1 VPESVLLWPT
11 VSVQPCVLSVYD
23 FLRLAVT
30 QDQIVM
36 DVFGAQKK
44 DSAFEQVDHFAITLK

>member
-1 VPESVLLWPT
+1 
-11 VSVQPCVLSVYD
+11 
-23 FLRLAVT
+23 
-30 QDQIVM
+30 VM